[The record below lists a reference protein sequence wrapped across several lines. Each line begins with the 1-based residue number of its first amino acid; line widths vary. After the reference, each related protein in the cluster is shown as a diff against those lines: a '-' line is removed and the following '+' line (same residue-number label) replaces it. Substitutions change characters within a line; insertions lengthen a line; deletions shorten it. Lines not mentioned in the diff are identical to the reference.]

1 MAEVGVA
8 ADPLQIFL
16 AFDPDTQLPSNFAW
30 DPKARP
36 IKIAGDKTIVELT
49 QAVKGVIS
57 AHCFDNGF
65 AEFDLIVNVAWNSKS
80 DKPVRPQ
87 NTVASEFEDGD
98 TICVIAEMWKAKEC
112 VATESSKL
120 PVTILT
126 GFLGA
131 GKTTLLNY
139 ILQEQRG
146 KKIAIIENEFGEVSI
161 DDDLLKMN
169 KFALAEEVVV
179 MDNGCMCCTVRGDL
193 EKGLRQ
199 IITQRRKG
207 KHIDAILIETTGMAD
222 PVPIAR
228 TFMVSNDLTDELRLD
243 GIVTVA
249 DAKHILARLDDEVEE
264 GKVNEAWQQVAFAD
278 KILLNK
284 LDLVTKDVAAAVKA
298 RLRSINSFA
307 KILPTVQSKV
317 DLEELSNIH
326 AHDIR
331 RFAEE
336 DFEQEAGEDGGHGT
350 AEGHEHGG
358 HGHAEDCSDEHGTG
372 DGYGGSHG
380 HEAGHGEGH
389 ASSGQKHGSEHG
401 QAQGHGHS
409 TDSRHDSRVNSIGF
423 TQVGEVDWDELMEW
437 MRYLGTLDKSFGTIY
452 RIKAIFAVK
461 GWPQKYVFHAV
472 MDVISKGDA
481 GEWADGERKV
491 CKAVFIGKSLDR
503 QAIRKSFESLFKTSE
518 P

>member
-207 KHIDAILIETTGMAD
+207 KHIDAILIETTGNLRGERLAAEVCLPRSDGCDQQGRRRRMGRWRAKGLQGRFHRQEFG
-222 PVPIAR
+222 PP
-228 TFMVSNDLTDELRLD
+228 SN
-243 GIVTVA
+243 
-249 DAKHILARLDDEVEE
+249 
-264 GKVNEAWQQVAFAD
+264 
-278 KILLNK
+278 
-284 LDLVTKDVAAAVKA
+284 
-298 RLRSINSFA
+298 
-307 KILPTVQSKV
+307 
-317 DLEELSNIH
+317 
-326 AHDIR
+326 
-331 RFAEE
+331 
-336 DFEQEAGEDGGHGT
+336 
-350 AEGHEHGG
+350 
-358 HGHAEDCSDEHGTG
+358 
-372 DGYGGSHG
+372 
-380 HEAGHGEGH
+380 
-389 ASSGQKHGSEHG
+389 
-401 QAQGHGHS
+401 
-409 TDSRHDSRVNSIGF
+409 
-423 TQVGEVDWDELMEW
+423 TQVFREL
-437 MRYLGTLDKSFGTIY
+437 
-452 RIKAIFAVK
+452 V
-461 GWPQKYVFHAV
+461 Q
-472 MDVISKGDA
+472 DV
-481 GEWADGERKV
+481 
-491 CKAVFIGKSLDR
+491 
-503 QAIRKSFESLFKTSE
+503 
-518 P
+518 